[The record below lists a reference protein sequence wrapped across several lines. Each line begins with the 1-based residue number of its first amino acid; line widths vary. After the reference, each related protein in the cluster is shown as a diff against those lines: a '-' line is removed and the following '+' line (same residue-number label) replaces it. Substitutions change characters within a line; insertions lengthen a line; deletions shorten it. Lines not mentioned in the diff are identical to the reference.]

1 MKYETET
8 IPKFSNSDV
17 ELMNRT
23 ARDFETLAK
32 DYPSF
37 FSTLFFNEL
46 NRKIVIKFSRGKL
59 TKIALEKLD
68 PDKE

>member
-23 ARDFETLAK
+23 ARDFETLVK

-59 TKIALEKLD
+59 TKIALDKLD
-68 PDKE
+68 KDKE